1 MLNVDTT
8 LQIFQEIR
16 EITSKCW
23 WKIRVGSF
31 VPKTKQFPPFFDFLR
46 PRPQC
51 VCDILFTLAWDI
63 ASTISPSSKSL
74 ICNINNWNLS
84 VHQSYDLGHQYHH
97 AHDCLTWP
105 CTLLFWKILSEI
117 LHFLKHVVLV
127 TAKGAIARSQD
138 LLSQAKILWSYLL
151 LFW

>member
-1 MLNVDTT
+1 MLNAGTT
-8 LQIFQEIR
+8 LQIFKEIR

-46 PRPQC
+46 LRPQC

-63 ASTISPSSKSL
+63 ASTISPNSKSF

-97 AHDCLTWP
+97 TPIAWP
-105 CTLLFWKILSEI
+105 GYVPCCFERFLSEI
-117 LHFLKHVVLV
+117 LHFLKQVVL
-127 TAKGAIARSQD
+127 AKGAITRSQD
-138 LLSQAKILWSYLL
+138 LLSSAKILWSYLL

>member
-1 MLNVDTT
+1 MLNAGTT
-8 LQIFQEIR
+8 LQIFKEIR

-46 PRPQC
+46 LRPQC

-63 ASTISPSSKSL
+63 ASTISPNSKSL

-97 AHDCLTWP
+97 AHDCLTRP
-105 CTLLFWKILSEI
+105 CCFGRFLFEI
-117 LHFLKHVVLV
+117 LHFLKQVVL
-127 TAKGAIARSQD
+127 AKGAITRSQD
-138 LLSQAKILWSYLL
+138 LLSSAKILWSYLL

>member
-63 ASTISPSSKSL
+63 ASTISPNSKSL

-97 AHDCLTWP
+97 IHDCLTHAT
-105 CTLLFWKILSEI
+105 CCFERFLSEF
-117 LHFLKHVVLV
+117 LHFLKHVVLA
-127 TAKGAIARSQD
+127 TAKEAITRSQD
-138 LLSQAKILWSYLL
+138 LLSSSKILWSYLL
-151 LFW
+151 LLW